1 MKNESVVYLNIT
13 LFIVLCIFPF
23 VSNSSAIIT
32 CEDENGYIVYTRN
45 KSDCGKNEVS
55 KSGKYSEN
63 ESASGKHK
71 INYNSPQRGYIRAGG
86 KWEIYIESSLLE
98 GDEELYH
105 SSLKKLN
112 KVLDEVFTL
121 LPPVASEKLSGLK
134 FFLLWG
140 EKSPSGGRKSGMSYI
155 RKGEPKNYNYLD
167 SRWEHA
173 LVIYSAENLIYLDEL
188 WSRKSVTHELAH
200 AWHISNWPE
209 RYPLIYD
216 AWRNA
221 QVSHLYFGVKDTK
234 GNEITDAYAR
244 KNQLEYFAELSA
256 MYFVGGN
263 YYPYDRIGLK
273 EYDPTGYKM
282 VEALWK

>member
-1 MKNESVVYLNIT
+1 MHLNIV

-23 VSNSSAIIT
+23 ISNASPIIT

-55 KSGKYSEN
+55 ESGKYSEN
-63 ESASGKHK
+63 ESASDKYTV
-71 INYNSPQRGYIRAGG
+71 NYNSSQRTYIRAGE
-86 KWEIYIESSLLE
+86 KWKIYIESSLLA
-98 GDEELYH
+98 GDEELYR

-112 KVLDEVFTL
+112 NVLDEVFAI
-121 LPPVASEKLSGLK
+121 LPSNATEKLSELK

-140 EKSPSGGRKSGMSYI
+140 DKSPSGGRKSGLSYI
-155 RKGEPKNYNYLD
+155 RKGEPKNYSYLD

-173 LVIYSAENLIYLDEL
+173 LVIYSAENLIYLNEL
-188 WSRKSVTHELAH
+188 WSKKSITHELAH

-221 QVSHLYFGVKDTK
+221 QDSNLYLGVKDVK

-263 YYPYDRIGLK
+263 YYPYDRKGLK

-282 VEALWK
+282 VETLWK